1 MKTFGTSI
9 VASMIVVGCFA
20 PHLKAGDREHLGK
33 WHDGPRDMAAWY
45 VCEKADLDGC
55 SEAGWSVFEG
65 SCYAVSE
72 ELKSYD
78 DAAAACEAQTA
89 QLVSIQSA
97 EENAHVQSL
106 CKRRAC
112 WLGLSEPAD
121 SENWFWADGAAGG
134 TKGKWVG
141 YVNWEKGEP
150 NNYGDRDE
158 EATFMNFWGHLG
170 MPPPGDMEHLKVLD
184 RFVGSFRSESV
195 ERQANG
201 DEKKSTGT
209 SVTKWSLQGRYV
221 ESRGT
226 DSDGKQESLGLWTY
240 DSDAGVYKAW
250 YFLPISP
257 KPIPLTFRW
266 NESTKTFTGKGDS
279 GNGITVQMT
288 IRFIDNDRS
297 EWTATLKDASG
308 NVVGEVKGKS
318 FRT

>member
-1 MKTFGTSI
+1 
-9 VASMIVVGCFA
+9 
-20 PHLKAGDREHLGK
+20 
-33 WHDGPRDMAAWY
+33 
-45 VCEKADLDGC
+45 
-55 SEAGWSVFEG
+55 
-65 SCYAVSE
+65 
-72 ELKSYD
+72 
-78 DAAAACEAQTA
+78 
-89 QLVSIQSA
+89 
-97 EENAHVQSL
+97 
-106 CKRRAC
+106 
-112 WLGLSEPAD
+112 
-121 SENWFWADGAAGG
+121 
-134 TKGKWVG
+134 
-141 YVNWEKGEP
+141 
-150 NNYGDRDE
+150 
-158 EATFMNFWGHLG
+158 MNFWEHLG
-170 MPPPGDMEHLKVLD
+170 MPPPRDTEHLKVLD
-184 RFVGSFRSESV
+184 RLVGPFRSESV

-266 NESTKTFTGKGDS
+266 NESTKTFTGKGDF
-279 GNGITVQMT
+279 GNGITVQTT

-297 EWTATLKDASG
+297 EWTATIKDASG